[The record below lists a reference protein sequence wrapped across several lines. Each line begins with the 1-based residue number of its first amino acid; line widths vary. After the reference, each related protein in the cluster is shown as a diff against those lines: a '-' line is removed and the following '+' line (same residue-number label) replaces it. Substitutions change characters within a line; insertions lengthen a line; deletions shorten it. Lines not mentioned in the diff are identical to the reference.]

1 MTFLAAMFIAGL
13 ALLAW
18 FRSRSL
24 LFPPLVFCSVWAGV
38 LIALALSGDAFYP
51 LSDLTLFLCALSCLA
66 FSAGAIAFS
75 CLHGEGKSRQMGL
88 RSAQKGEWTLRTVD
102 ALFVVFAGLYPF
114 YWGRLAA
121 IGEGSVGLYLLQA
134 VRTEM
139 IQEDMSR
146 SAGLG
151 IFNYVLSTSILI
163 TLIVTTET
171 CRLHLPKG
179 RLFLWIALTMAYN
192 IPTGSRL
199 GSLEVMFGIFAIIA
213 FVKGRFPIVAALS
226 IGISVLFIFAVVS
239 VVLGKGGSLENSTL
253 ENVNG
258 VTQSLQI
265 YSLGGIVACDQLLQ
279 HSPEPPGKAPS
290 LHFFYEVGAAL
301 GLNSPAP
308 PLRRREVWT
317 PWTTNVYSI
326 YYDYLRDFGWVGVTI
341 IFFTMGAAMAS
352 LHRLAAA
359 GSPEAITLLGLG
371 CSYLVLTC
379 AGDPFIVGLSAC
391 IQSVA
396 LVLLIY
402 NLLPLLRW
410 CTLLRSPSPNP
421 STS

>member
-1 MTFLAAMFIAGL
+1 MTLLVAVLIAVL
-13 ALLAW
+13 ALLCW
-18 FRSRSL
+18 FHSRSL

-51 LSDLTLFLCALSCLA
+51 LSNLTLFLCALSCLA
-66 FSAGAIAFS
+66 FSAGGIAFS
-75 CLHGEGKSRQMGL
+75 CLHGGGKPRQMGF
-88 RSAQKGEWTLRTVD
+88 RSAQEDRGTLWTID

-114 YWGRLAA
+114 YWERLAA
-121 IGEGSVGLYLLQA
+121 IGQGSVGLYLLQA

-139 IQEDMSR
+139 TQEDMGSKV
-146 SAGLG
+146 GLG
-151 IFNYVLSTSILI
+151 VFSYVLFTSILI

-171 CRLHLPKG
+171 CRLKLP
-179 RLFLWIALTMAYN
+179 RWRFFLWIALTMAYN
-192 IPTGSRL
+192 IPTGARL
-199 GSLEVMFGIFAIIA
+199 GSLVLMFGVFAIFA
-213 FVKGRFPIVAALS
+213 FVKGRFPFVAALS
-226 IGISVLFIFAVVS
+226 IGICVLFIFAVVS
-239 VVLGKGGSLENSTL
+239 IVLGKGGSLENSPL
-253 ENVNG
+253 ENVRG
-258 VTQSLQI
+258 VTQSLQV
-265 YSLGGIVACDQLLQ
+265 YTLGGIVACDQLLQ
-279 HSPEPPGKAPS
+279 HSPETSDKAPS

-308 PLRRREVWT
+308 PLRKREVLT

-326 YYDYLRDFGWVGVTI
+326 YYDYLLDFGWVGISI
-341 IFFTMGAAMAS
+341 IFIALGAAMTS
-352 LHRLAAA
+352 LHRLAVM

-371 CSYLVLTC
+371 CSYLILTC

-402 NLLPLLRW
+402 NLVPLLRW

-421 STS
+421 YTS